1 MVGRACRVVET
12 AEKTGGPLR
21 AALAPV
27 GAVTQIVIVVE
38 VRNNV
43 DKVQLVLPCSTYGI
57 EWRIR

>member
-1 MVGRACRVVET
+1 MET

-43 DKVQLVLPCSTYGI
+43 DKVPCSTYGI
-57 EWRIR
+57 ELRIR